1 MIGFNDSYRPKHI
14 EPACGQT
21 GTSDF
26 PYDAVF
32 AKLDKDEELKN
43 DLVVDPVEMLK
54 IFLDW
59 QVAIRAHD
67 PRGLSPIAT
76 RTLATA
82 WVINP
87 EVFGNVAGH
96 MVAKSFGI
104 SKRKFSECAAEFSR
118 KFGVKNQFQ
127 VHDAK
132 NKKTKWQGETNEK
145 AAT

>member
-1 MIGFNDSYRPKHI
+1 MAINEQFKSKHVH
-14 EPACGQT
+14 PACGQT
-21 GTSDF
+21 GATEF

-43 DLVVDPVEMLK
+43 DLVVDPVAMLK

-59 QVAIRAHD
+59 QVAIRCRD
-67 PRGLSPIAT
+67 RRGLSPVAT
-76 RTLATA
+76 RTLAAA

-96 MVAKSFGI
+96 RVAKSFGI

-127 VHDAK
+127 AHDAK
-132 NKKTKWQGETNEK
+132 NKH
-145 AAT
+145 A